1 MNRIRELREEKNLT
15 QQLLGE
21 KLQTTTKN
29 IYRWENEITEM
40 SSSVL
45 LKIADY
51 FEVSVD
57 YLLGRETEWGTIH
70 AETSLTPEQNELLS
84 LYNRMSFRDKNRLLG
99 FAQGLVY

>member
-29 IYRWENEITEM
+29 IYRWENELTEM
-40 SSSVL
+40 STSTL
-45 LKIADY
+45 LRLADF

-57 YLLGRETEWGTIH
+57 YILCRENDIGIISLSNE
-70 AETSLTPEQNELLS
+70 LTPFQNNLLEVVNKLS
-84 LYNRMSFRDKNRLLG
+84 RDDQFQVLG
-99 FAQGLVY
+99 FAQALSN